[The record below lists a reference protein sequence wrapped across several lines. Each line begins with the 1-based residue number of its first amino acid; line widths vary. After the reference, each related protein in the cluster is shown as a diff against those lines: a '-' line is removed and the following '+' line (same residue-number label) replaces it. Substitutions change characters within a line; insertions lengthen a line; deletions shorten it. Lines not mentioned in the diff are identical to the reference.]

1 MQTNLLKAI
10 QNVALTFHIWLDN
23 LKKIDIFVHCNL
35 LQMCFFFSYGISFR
49 LSEVEAKSKGKI
61 RCNTATV
68 YLFGMFF
75 LKLFSC
81 LTSYLI
87 IVLKLQYSCTLL
99 SYFPF
104 MLSYKGNG
112 NYIFLVLIK
121 GKDL

>member
-23 LKKIDIFVHCNL
+23 LKKNRHFCS
-35 LQMCFFFSYGISFR
+35 LQFTADVFFFSYGISFR

-112 NYIFLVLIK
+112 NYIF
-121 GKDL
+121 